1 MENKI
6 AEIVGVLAQ
15 IIYESK
21 ELSDKE
27 RELLKKF
34 QDSAP
39 GNVDPETAEKYQKA
53 LGRANNFKEAARN
66 TQDQVEQNILKG
78 QAKREKTQN
87 LYRYNNQASEKNP
100 DLKKIRKQ
108 NIWKFI
114 RTKQANIG
122 K

>member
-21 ELSDKE
+21 ELSDEE